1 MTTSLETAKPNGQ
14 DPRPGENAGMGRQ
27 PGQDAGGPGRR
38 RAPGAQPESDRE
50 ALYTFV
56 KSRLAGPE
64 PHDEVIQY
72 ELARWVDLLE
82 TTEDDLKAGQR
93 SKSEVLRRLVREA
106 GAAIPALLSAKPDL
120 VFARTLRV
128 QTEIDLL
135 RHNGPTTRT
144 LLWLTGG
151 SPVLTICL
159 GSLAALLVG
168 ITCVALWLQDLES
181 LKALAPLDAHVPT
194 AIAAAFLG
202 GLVSVVARMQGFARL
217 GDFEHLF
224 LFINALAR
232 PFMGAIFGVFAY
244 AALRSGFIP
253 LDKELL
259 ASITPYQV
267 WALGFVAGFSER
279 FAKDLISRGEGM
291 LSKPKT
297 S

>member
-1 MTTSLETAKPNGQ
+1 MTASTETAKPNGQ
-14 DPRPGENAGMGRQ
+14 GVRPGEAAGMVGET
-27 PGQDAGGPGRR
+27 GATADGRR
-38 RAPGAQPESDRE
+38 RARGVARDRE
-50 ALYTFV
+50 ALYAFV
-56 KSRLAGPE
+56 KDRLAGSE
-64 PHDEVIQY
+64 LHDEPIQY
-72 ELARWVDLLE
+72 ELARWIDLLE
-82 TTEDDLKAGQR
+82 TTEAR
-93 SKSEVLRRLVREA
+93 SEVLRRLVREA
-106 GAAIPALLSAKPDL
+106 GAAIPALLSSKPDL

-135 RHNGPTTRT
+135 RHDGPMTRT

-168 ITCVALWLQDLES
+168 IASAVLWLQDFPG
-181 LKALAPLDAHVPT
+181 LKALVPLDAHVPT
-194 AIAAAFLG
+194 AMAAAFLG
-202 GLVSVVARMQGFARL
+202 GLVSVFARMQGFARL

-224 LFINALAR
+224 LLINALVR
-232 PFMGAIFGVFAY
+232 PFMGAVFGVFAY
-244 AALRSGFIP
+244 AALKSGFVP
-253 LDKELL
+253 LDKALL
-259 ASITPYQV
+259 LHITSYQV